1 MSLRRIICSRSLEI
15 FCKILEEETMVSSS
29 GDVFSEV
36 LVKRKTTTGNIIVRV
51 ICGIVTLIIAA
62 LFVLGFFAALPGLFI
77 FAVVILVIE
86 YFIIRFQKVEYE
98 YIFTS
103 GDLDFDQLSGDF
115 RRKRKLSVTFEA
127 LEVIAPE
134 GSHWLDGYQHGD
146 MKVYDFSSRDKS
158 KKRYVYVGGSDN
170 GRIKVIFEPSEKMVK
185 NMFNYSPSKVKM
197 SE

>member
-1 MSLRRIICSRSLEI
+1 
-15 FCKILEEETMVSSS
+15 MVSSS

-36 LVKRKTTTGNIIVRV
+36 LVKRKITTGNIIVRV
-51 ICGIVTLIIAA
+51 ICGIITFIIVA

-77 FAVVILVIE
+77 FAVIIVVIE

-115 RRKRKLSVTFEA
+115 RRKRKLSVKFES
-127 LEVIAPE
+127 LEIIAPE
-134 GSHWLDGYQHGD
+134 GSHWLDSYQHGEI
-146 MKVYDFSSRDKS
+146 KTYDFSSRDKS
-158 KKRYVYVGGSDN
+158 KKRYIYIGAGTN
-170 GRIKVIFEPSEKMVK
+170 GRVKIFFEPSEKMLK

-197 SE
+197 E

>member
-1 MSLRRIICSRSLEI
+1 
-15 FCKILEEETMVSSS
+15 MVSSS

-36 LVKRKTTTGNIIVRV
+36 LVKRKVTPGNIVVRV
-51 ICGIVTLIIAA
+51 ICGIITFIIAV
-62 LFVLGFFAALPGLFI
+62 LFVFGFFAALPGLFI
-77 FAVVILVIE
+77 FAVIIVVIE

-115 RRKRKLSVTFEA
+115 RRKRKLSVSFES

-134 GSHWLDGYQHGD
+134 GSHWLDPYQHGE

-158 KKRYVYVGGSDN
+158 KKRYIYVGAGTN
-170 GRIKVIFEPSEKMVK
+170 GRLKVIFEPSEKMLH

-197 SE
+197 E

>member
-1 MSLRRIICSRSLEI
+1 
-15 FCKILEEETMVSSS
+15 MVSSS

-36 LVKRKTTTGNIIVRV
+36 LVKRKITTGNIIVRV
-51 ICGIVTLIIAA
+51 ICGIITFIIVA

-77 FAVVILVIE
+77 FAVIIVVIE

-115 RRKRKLSVTFEA
+115 RRKRKLSVKFES

-134 GSHWLDGYQHGD
+134 GSHWLDQYQHGE

-158 KKRYVYVGGSDN
+158 KKRYIYIGAGTN
-170 GRIKVIFEPSEKMVK
+170 GRVKIFFEPSEKMLK
-185 NMFNYSPSKVKM
+185 NMFNYSPSKVKLD
-197 SE
+197 